1 MSRAIKYIARNI
13 GVLFLAILIT
23 GIIIA
28 GAEHRVWEWRSR
40 HTFIQTKPFTL
51 EEGLN
56 KTGEYFKY
64 SLSLFKEGESRKQ
77 FIEAYKISPEGAVI
91 TTMVVLALT
100 MALVFV
106 LGLYWGLKAG
116 YNGKR
121 SDRILSTLAPVF
133 SAIPGWFWAIVL
145 IWTVW
150 WRTDLAT
157 IDYMTYIARARLNDE
172 LEIRTYLNAL
182 LIPVLTL
189 TFANVVIY
197 TFNVRTLVKNE
208 MHEEHF
214 FADVLKGLPDR
225 KIMKK
230 LLRTVLPSFLTF
242 TSYNFL
248 NLLINGMAVEK
259 LFNVNGIGYVFATS
273 AGRQYDYVWDP
284 LRKIHIVDFTFVFKG
299 ELLFFVALV
308 MAFLYFVNSS
318 VMEILYLRL
327 DPRVRQNV
335 A

>member
-1 MSRAIKYIARNI
+1 MSYF
-13 GVLFLAILIT
+13 FLALIIT
-23 GIIIA
+23 GMIIA

-51 EEGLN
+51 EEGLK
-56 KTGEYFKY
+56 KTREYFEY
-64 SLSLFKEGESRKQ
+64 SISLFRESEAREQ
-77 FIEAYKISPEGAVI
+77 FIEMYMISPEGAI
-91 TTMVVLALT
+91 LTTMVVLALT

-121 SDRILSTLAPVF
+121 SDRILTTLAPVF
-133 SAIPGWFWAIVL
+133 SAIPGWFWGVFL
-145 IWTVW
+145 IWVLW
-150 WRTDLAT
+150 WRTGLST

-172 LEIRTYLNAL
+172 LGFGTYLNAM

-197 TFNVRTLVKNE
+197 AFNVRTLVRKE

-248 NLLINGMAVEK
+248 NLLVNGMAVEK

-273 AGRQYDYVWDP
+273 AGRQYDYVWSY
-284 LRKIHIVDFTFVFKG
+284 LRRIHVVAFSFVFRP

-318 VMEILYLRL
+318 VMEVLYSKL
-327 DPRVRQNV
+327 DPRVRRDV
-335 A
+335 